1 MGSPSDL
8 DLEIYLKKEKIG
20 INLKNIVDEY
30 IYDLELVKKVKTSPT
45 SFLFIFE
52 YTEDIANIVEVDIF
66 SAFVFIGTHQKPTL
80 PGLWNNKPL
89 EDQGGL
95 VRRKYAPIY
104 IDIDNRQIHFLIRI
118 YHQTELYPDGGKLT
132 RYLDDIL
139 ITEQVNITG
148 WRSKHKVINNNL
160 IKSLATKVEFET
172 LNLAAGGTGIT
183 PFVRLLNY
191 YQDIPVDINLVYCNR
206 SVEEIMLKQLID
218 KFADI
223 NKRLKV
229 TYLVS
234 KKERECQ
241 GVIEGRISEE
251 IVEAKLVNTERALCL
266 FCGPPG
272 FNDLMFE
279 ILQNLN
285 HKMNNH
291 LNRFVAKAIVLSK
304 LVKLR
309 LAQPLLKGSLEDSNR
324 SMSASVKAVGF
335 LSKIVPILKMSQAWA
350 NKSVVSSTATM
361 GSKKTGSV
369 RLHNREDQ
377 VWRVLRPG
385 RERETK
391 HLRWRK

>member
-1 MGSPSDL
+1 MGPPADL
-8 DLEIYLKKEKIG
+8 DVEIYLKKEKIG

-45 SFLFIFE
+45 SFLFVFE
-52 YTEDIANIVEVDIF
+52 YTEDIANIIEVDIF
-66 SAFVFIGTHQKPTL
+66 SAFVFIGTHHQPTV
-80 PGLWNNKPL
+80 PGLWNNRPL

-104 IDIDNRQIHFLIRI
+104 IDVDKRQIHFLIRI
-118 YHQTELYPDGGKLT
+118 YRQSELYPDGGKLT

-139 ITEQVNITG
+139 VTEQVNITS
-148 WRSKHKVINNNL
+148 WRSKHKVVSNNV

-191 YQDIPVDINLVYCNR
+191 YQDLPVDINLVYCNS
-206 SVEEIMLKQLID
+206 SVEEIMLKQVFD

-234 KKERECQ
+234 KRERESE
-241 GVIEGRISEE
+241 GVVEGRISQEV
-251 IVEAKLVNTERALCL
+251 VEAKFENTEGALCL

-272 FNDLMFE
+272 FNDL
-279 ILQNLN
+279 IS
-285 HKMNNH
+285 H

-309 LAQPLLKGSLEDSNR
+309 LAQPLLKGSVEDSNR
-324 SMSASVKAVGF
+324 SMSASIKAVGF

-350 NKSVVSSTATM
+350 NKSPVSSTTAL
-361 GSKKTGSV
+361 GARKKGSV
-369 RLHNREDQ
+369 RLHNREEQ

>member
-8 DLEIYLKKEKIG
+8 NLEIYLKKEKIG

-30 IYDLELVKKVKTSPT
+30 IYELELVKKVKTSPT
-45 SFLFIFE
+45 SFLFVFE

-66 SAFVFIGTHQKPTL
+66 SAFVFIGTHQQPTV
-80 PGLWNNKPL
+80 PGLWNKRPL

-104 IDIDNRQIHFLIRI
+104 IDIDNRHIHFLIRI

-160 IKSLATKVEFET
+160 IKSLATKVEFEK

-183 PFVRLLNY
+183 PFIRLLNY

-234 KKERECQ
+234 KKERECE

-251 IVEAKLVNTERALCL
+251 IVETKFVNTEEALCL

-279 ILQNLN
+279 ILQ
-285 HKMNNH
+285 K
-291 LNRFVAKAIVLSK
+291 FVAKAIVLSK

-309 LAQPLLKGSLEDSNR
+309 MAQPLLKGSVEDSNR
-324 SMSASVKAVGF
+324 SMSASIKAVGF

-361 GSKKTGSV
+361 GTKKTGSV
-369 RLHNREDQ
+369 RLHNREEQ
-377 VWRVLRPG
+377 IWRVLRPG